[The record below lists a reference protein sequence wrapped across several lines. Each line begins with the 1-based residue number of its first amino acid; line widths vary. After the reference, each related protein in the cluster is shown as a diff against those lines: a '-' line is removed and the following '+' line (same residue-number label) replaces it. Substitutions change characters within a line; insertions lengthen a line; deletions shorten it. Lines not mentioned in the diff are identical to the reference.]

1 MIFHVSQI
9 CAADVEEFGQRM
21 GGALRMVVKVVI
33 ASETTNTCAN
43 ICAQDLKAPK
53 VSATA
58 LNRSKHK
65 SRRLNGKPKSAL
77 TLNML

>member
-1 MIFHVSQI
+1 
-9 CAADVEEFGQRM
+9 
-21 GGALRMVVKVVI
+21 MVVKVVI